1 MSIFK
6 NQGGVN
12 FKTYVNYLN
21 TRGGFFSIAKNRGEV
36 NFNVAR
42 LLINYIITRQV
53 FCQFLKTKAK
63 STSMWRAWQF
73 PISINRGGVNF
84 NVCDK
89 ALSISKNRG
98 EAFCQFLKTEARL
111 FVDNFK

>member
-36 NFNVAR
+36 NFNVA
-42 LLINYIITRQV
+42 RQV

-111 FVDNFK
+111 FVNNFK